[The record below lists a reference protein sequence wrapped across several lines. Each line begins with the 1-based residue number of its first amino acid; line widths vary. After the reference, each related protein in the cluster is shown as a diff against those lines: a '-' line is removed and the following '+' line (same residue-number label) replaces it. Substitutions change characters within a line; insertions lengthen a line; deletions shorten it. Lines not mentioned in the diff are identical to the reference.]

1 MHWLQHH
8 PDDLIERFEPQEAL
22 ALLRQ
27 QTTLT
32 PEQLPRLDVCLHH
45 WTLVLL
51 QRTNDP
57 DGVQEM
63 LTLCEIA
70 SDLAPDSANGHA
82 MRQRWSA
89 FQDLL
94 EAQRRSLHARHS
106 AAPVPLK
113 QQDTILQHIQQAA
126 GGRVRQVDFVG
137 HLQLSKGRVS
147 QILGVL
153 ESRALITRQ
162 RQGKESWVS
171 LAQPSVAPSAP
182 VQPGAPAST
191 VAPHIGANVFSIRKA
206 A

>member
-1 MHWLQHH
+1 MNWLQHH
-8 PDDLIERFEPQEAL
+8 PDDLIERFEPMEAL
-22 ALLRQ
+22 ALVRQ
-27 QTTLT
+27 ATTLT
-32 PEQLPRLDVCLHH
+32 PEQLSKLDVYLHH

-70 SDLAPDSANGHA
+70 SDLAPDSTEGRA

-94 EAQRRSLHARHS
+94 EAKRRSLQAGRSS
-106 AAPVPLK
+106 APIPLK
-113 QQDTILQHIQQAA
+113 QQATILQTIQQAE
-126 GGRVRQVDFVG
+126 GGRVKQVDFVG

-171 LAQPSVAPSAP
+171 LAQPGAAPSAP
-182 VQPGAPAST
+182 VLQGAPAST
-191 VAPHIGANVFSIRKA
+191 AAGHIGANVFSIRKTA
-206 A
+206 

>member
-1 MHWLQHH
+1 MNWLQHH

-27 QTTLT
+27 QSTLT
-32 PEQLPRLDVCLHH
+32 PEQLPRLDVYLHH

-70 SDLAPDSANGHA
+70 SDLAPDSPNGHA

-126 GGRVRQVDFVG
+126 GGRVRQVDFVS

-171 LAQPSVAPSAP
+171 LAQPSVAPLAP
-182 VQPGAPAST
+182 VQPGAPASAA
-191 VAPHIGANVFSIRKA
+191 APHIGANVFSVRKA